1 VVVRSGEN
9 AAAVAPLPVWLL
21 PLPPDDVRWLTK
33 IGVRTIQELR
43 DLPREG
49 VGLRL
54 GARAR
59 DVLALA
65 FGEDRAP
72 LAPYVPPEVPEEEAE
87 LEYGVEGNQALT
99 FVVKTLT
106 DRIATRLQGRGVS
119 SSKLSLE
126 LRLDAALLP
135 QAGEEEE
142 REAVVL
148 VELDLPAPLRAAGDL
163 LAAFRPKI
171 ERLVLA
177 APVLAVKLRAPV
189 LVHQRA
195 VGLSLFEP
203 TPRAERALP
212 RLVAELVSDLGA
224 DAVSSL
230 VLGDSW
236 VPVER
241 SRLARFAGTSTST
254 STSSGKKARTLRSSV
269 PEPTRLLEEPIR
281 IGKDDVKITRHLSR
295 VEGVDWWRSPPTR
308 PTPPGQ
314 EKKRTPVDYVQGWTE
329 EGAALVE
336 IDRKA
341 GTMSIR
347 GWFD

>member
-1 VVVRSGEN
+1 VPSGEN
-9 AAAVAPLPVWLL
+9 AAAVASLPLSLL
-21 PLPPDDVRWLTK
+21 PLPSDDVRWLTK

-72 LAPYVPPEVPEEEAE
+72 LTPYVPPEVPEEEAE
-87 LEYGVEGNQALT
+87 LEYGIEGNEALT

-106 DRIATRLQGRGVS
+106 DRIATRLLGRGVS
-119 SSKLSLE
+119 SSRIVLELSL
-126 LRLDAALLP
+126 DAVMLADK
-135 QAGEEEE
+135 
-142 REAVVL
+142 RDSVVL

-163 LAAFRPKI
+163 LAALRPKI
-171 ERLVLA
+171 ERLALA

-241 SRLARFAGTSTST
+241 SRLARFSCTGPDTGAATV
-254 STSSGKKARTLRSSV
+254 KKARTLRSSV

-295 VEGVDWWRSPPTR
+295 VEGIEWWRSPPTGEGKQR
-308 PTPPGQ
+308 
-314 EKKRTPVDYVQGWTE
+314 RPVDYVQGWTE
-329 EGAALVE
+329 DGAALVE

-341 GTMSIR
+341 GTLSIR